1 MTIKDTIIDL
11 QNNRYFKLNLPI
23 QAHMEIVLVK
33 TKFCHILE
41 KSSFS
46 NIILTNVYPQISI
59 EGIRV

>member
-11 QNNRYFKLNLPI
+11 QNNRYFKLNLPN

-41 KSSFS
+41 KSSFL
-46 NIILTNVYPQISI
+46 NNYFN
-59 EGIRV
+59 

>member
-41 KSSFS
+41 KSSFL
-46 NIILTNVYPQISI
+46 NNYFN
-59 EGIRV
+59 